1 MGKIGV
7 IGFGTMGSAIVKA
20 IAPHTKETILLYDIN
35 EVAATAL
42 AEATGGRVL
51 PLKCLLDEAA
61 TIILA
66 VKPQILPHLYVE
78 LYQATGKRWISLAA
92 GISLE
97 TLVANLGSSEVIR
110 IMPNIGAE
118 VARSVTAITPNE
130 EASEEFIKETVALVK
145 LFGSAHLLSE
155 EHLAAFIGVSAS
167 AISTCFEF
175 LHGIALGGV
184 QQGLPYREALALIS
198 ETMESATSL
207 IQRGEKHPKELQT
220 GVCSPM
226 GTTIEALNV
235 VLDNSLAGIL
245 MASVE
250 AATERALEL
259 EFLAKNENN

>member
-7 IGFGTMGSAIVKA
+7 IGCGTMGSAIVKA
-20 IAPHTKETILLYDIN
+20 IAPHIKESLLLCDIN
-35 EVAATAL
+35 EVAAATL
-42 AEATGGRVL
+42 AEVSGGRAL
-51 PLKCLLDEAA
+51 PLNQLLREAT

-66 VKPQILPHLYVE
+66 VKPQILPHLYGE
-78 LYQATGKRWISLAA
+78 LFQASEKRWISLAA

-118 VARSVTAITPNE
+118 VAHSVTAITPYE
-130 EASEEFIKETVALVK
+130 GCSEEFIRETVALVK
-145 LFGSAHLLSE
+145 LFGSAHLLTE

-167 AISTCFEF
+167 AIATCFEF
-175 LHGIALGGV
+175 LHAIALGGV
-184 QQGLPYREALALIS
+184 QQGLPYKESLALIS
-198 ETMESATSL
+198 ETMESATTL
-207 IQRGEKHPKELQT
+207 IRKGGKHPKELQT

-245 MASVE
+245 MESVE